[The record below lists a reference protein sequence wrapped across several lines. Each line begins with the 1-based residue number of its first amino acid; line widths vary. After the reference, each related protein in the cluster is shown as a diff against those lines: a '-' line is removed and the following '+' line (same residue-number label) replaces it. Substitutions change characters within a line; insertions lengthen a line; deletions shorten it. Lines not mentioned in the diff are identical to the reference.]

1 MAEKLTPEHFIP
13 HVNKIV
19 RVDGWPHNLTLTRID
34 VRRLEEWEREV
45 VPRQPFLVLFRGPPG
60 VVLPEGLHGVRIE
73 GGPTLKLYVIP
84 IYTPQ
89 PDRQNYQAAFN

>member
-19 RVDGWPHNLTLTRID
+19 RVNGWPHTLTLTRVD
-34 VRRLEEWEREV
+34 VRRLEDWEKDVAR
-45 VPRQPFLVLFRGPPG
+45 RQPFLVLFRGPPG
-60 VVLPEGLHGVRIE
+60 DVLPEGMHDIRIE
-73 GGPTLKLYVIP
+73 DGPSFRLYVIP